1 MNVDMGSRDP
11 KFLKVVASIRETL
24 LRHAGVTSSTHA
36 CVLMQGAGTQ
46 GVESMLTSLV
56 PRTGG
61 AKMLVVNNGAY
72 GARQEEICTY
82 MQIPFE
88 SISYPDNAA
97 FAVSDIEQ
105 KLKDGGFSHV
115 SVIHHETTSGVLNP
129 VKDLGLMLRDKFPAV
144 KLLVDSMS
152 AFGAYEAP
160 VAEWNIHAIV
170 SSANKNYEGAP
181 GFSFVICEKEGLRP
195 GVAGVLSLDL
205 HAQWSFMEEKGQ
217 FRFTPPCQAIM
228 GFQTALEEWEREGG
242 LAARA
247 GRYKANRDILV
258 EGLQGLGFV
267 PYVAEE
273 VRGHIIT
280 GFLEPTHP
288 KWDFLSFYNELGNRG
303 FVIYP
308 GSKTKS
314 KIFRIGSI
322 GRVFPEDMRNF
333 VAACEDAMRSL
344 GMPVPIPPN

>member
-24 LRHAGVTSSTHA
+24 LRHAGVTKETHA

-61 AKMLVVNNGAY
+61 KKALVVNIGAY
-72 GARQEEICTY
+72 GARQEEICKY
-82 MQIPFE
+82 MGIPFE
-88 SISYPDNAA
+88 SVIYPDNETFVVA
-97 FAVSDIEQ
+97 DIERTLQ
-105 KLKDGGFSHV
+105 GGGFSHV

-129 VKDLGLMLRDKFPAV
+129 IRELGLMLRDKFPAV

-160 VAEWNIHAIV
+160 VAEWNICALV

-181 GFSFVICEKEGLRP
+181 GFSFVICEKDALQP
-195 GVAGVLSLDL
+195 GVAGVLSMDL

-247 GRYKANRDILV
+247 GRYKENRDIL
-258 EGLQGLGFV
+258 
-267 PYVAEE
+267 
-273 VRGHIIT
+273 
-280 GFLEPTHP
+280 
-288 KWDFLSFYNELGNRG
+288 
-303 FVIYP
+303 
-308 GSKTKS
+308 
-314 KIFRIGSI
+314 
-322 GRVFPEDMRNF
+322 
-333 VAACEDAMRSL
+333 
-344 GMPVPIPPN
+344 